1 MPTHRF
7 ARSVLL
13 AALTGSFGAAP
24 LAAQSAGTPPRPTFR
39 TSADVVSIQ
48 TSVRDRRG
56 RPVAGLTLADFEV
69 RDNGEVRP
77 ILSMRADQRSPV
89 SLAVLVDMSGS
100 MHVGSKMQ
108 MVRQAFRS
116 LIQNLRAGEDEL
128 AVFTFDTRLE
138 ERQPFTTA
146 LSQVEG
152 ALDALRPFGATSLY
166 DATAAVARQLAT
178 RSAAHKALVILT
190 DGTDTSSR
198 LTAAEVSGL
207 ASSIDVPVYII
218 ATMPSIDQ
226 EAMTELLE
234 RPGPSTA
241 ADLRELADWTGGRL
255 IFARSF
261 ISTSSAATAF
271 LAELRQQYVIAIEAA
286 SVNEW
291 RRLEV
296 RVKDRSAIVRART
309 GYFGG

>member
-1 MPTHRF
+1 MAQTRF
-7 ARSVLL
+7 SRSVLL
-13 AALTGSFGAAP
+13 ATVIGTLAAP
-24 LAAQSAGTPPRPTFR
+24 PLSAQSGGTAARPTFR
-39 TSADVVSIQ
+39 SAADVVSIQ

-56 RPVAGLTLADFEV
+56 RPMAGLTPADFEV

-77 ILSMRADQRSPV
+77 IISMRADQRSPV
-89 SLAVLVDMSGS
+89 SVAVLVDLSGS
-100 MHVGSKMQ
+100 MYVGSKMT
-108 MVRQAFRS
+108 MVREAFAS
-116 LIQNLRAGEDEL
+116 LVRKLQPGEDEL
-128 AVFTFDTRLE
+128 GVFTFDSRLE
-138 ERQPFTTA
+138 EHRPFTTDLA
-146 LSQVEG
+146 G
-152 ALDALRPFGATSLY
+152 AERVLDDLRPFGATSLY

-178 RSAAHKALVILT
+178 RSAAHKAVVVLT

-198 LTAAEVSGL
+198 LTAPEVSGL

-226 EAMTELLE
+226 AAMTQLLD
-234 RPGPSTA
+234 RPGPSIA

-255 IFARSF
+255 MFASNF
-261 ISTSSAATAF
+261 LASSTAAGTL

-286 SVNEW
+286 AVNEW